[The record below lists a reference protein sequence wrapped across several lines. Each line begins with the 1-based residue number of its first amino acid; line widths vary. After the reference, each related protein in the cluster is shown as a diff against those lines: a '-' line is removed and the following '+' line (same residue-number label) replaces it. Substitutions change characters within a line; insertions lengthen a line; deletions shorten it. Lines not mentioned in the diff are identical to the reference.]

1 MSGKLHAFTMPKW
14 GIEMTEGVIAEWV
27 MPEGQPF
34 KKGEIVALIESD
46 KIANEVE
53 ALWDGVI
60 VRRVAEAGETLPVG
74 ALLAVIAEGD
84 VSQEDVDAMVRR
96 FGGPTGAAPK
106 PAAAETPRQ
115 VEEPE
120 AVPQQ
125 GSVAAPAPAEP
136 AAAPATAAFDDEHV
150 PASPEARR
158 AGRELGIDLTT
169 VTGTGRGGRITRQD
183 VEIAAAR
190 AERSIGGGFVV
201 SAVNVSPA
209 ARTLAE
215 LLELPLDGIAGSGR
229 GGRITRQDV
238 EIAARRAGKSLD
250 EIATAREAV
259 KASPLARRLAE
270 QFNLSLDGVQGSGP
284 RGRITRQ
291 DVEAAGRQATLQGG
305 DNPYRAEKLSSMR
318 RTIAQRLEEAKRTI
332 PHFYLTADVELDALL
347 AIRAQ
352 ANQRAGAE
360 KLSVNDFL
368 IRAAALALK
377 QLPDCNV
384 QFVDGERRVFE
395 HADVSVAVAVEGGL
409 ITPVIRSAEAK
420 NVDQIGA
427 EMRDLAAR
435 ARTGKLL
442 PEDYKGGTFSIS
454 NLGMFG
460 IKHFDAV
467 INPPQGAILAVGAG
481 EKRYVVRDDAP
492 AVATVMTVTLSCDHR
507 VIDGALGAQ
516 WLAAFKALVE
526 TPISLLL

>member
-1 MSGKLHAFTMPKW
+1 MSGKLYAFTMPKW
-14 GIEMTEGVIAEWV
+14 GIEMTEGVIAEWI
-27 MPEGQPF
+27 MPEGKPF
-34 KKGEIVALIESD
+34 KKGEIIALIESD

-53 ALWDGVI
+53 ALWDGII
-60 VRRVAEAGETLPVG
+60 VRRVAEAGQTLPVG
-74 ALLAVIAEGD
+74 ALLAVIADGD
-84 VSQEDVDAMVRR
+84 VSADEIDAMVRR
-96 FGGPTGAAPK
+96 YGGAAPQ
-106 PAAAETPRQ
+106 PAAAAETPRV
-115 VEEPE
+115 VEEAP
-120 AVPQQ
+120 
-125 GSVAAPAPAEP
+125 APAPAEGKAP
-136 AAAPATAAFDDEHV
+136 AAAAEPQADDDID
-150 PASPEARR
+150 ASPEARR
-158 AGRELGIDLTT
+158 VARELGVDLAA

-190 AERSIGGGFVV
+190 GERKAGGGFVV

-215 LLELPLDGIAGSGR
+215 LLELPLDGIKGSGR

-238 EIAARRAGKSLD
+238 EIAAARAGKSADL
-250 EIATAREAV
+250 IAAARDAV

-270 QFNLSLDGVQGSGP
+270 QFNLSLDKVQGSGP

-291 DVEAAGRQATLQGG
+291 DVEAASRQGSLRGT

-318 RTIAQRLEEAKRTI
+318 RTIAQRLEEAKRSI

-347 AIRAQ
+347 AIREQ
-352 ANQRAGAE
+352 TNRRPGAA

-368 IRAAALALK
+368 IRAVALALK

-384 QFVDGERRVFE
+384 QYVDGERRVFE

-409 ITPVIRSAEAK
+409 ITPVIRRAEQK

-435 ARTGKLL
+435 AREGRLL

-454 NLGMFG
+454 NLGMYG

-481 EKRYVVRDDAP
+481 EKRNVVRNDAP
-492 AVATVMTVTLSCDHR
+492 AIATVMTVTMSCDHR

-526 TPISLLL
+526 NPISLLL

>member
-14 GIEMTEGVIAEWV
+14 GIEMTEGVIAEWI

-34 KKGEIVALIESD
+34 KKGELVALIESD

-74 ALLAVIAEGD
+74 ALLAVIAEGEVSPDD
-84 VSQEDVDAMVRR
+84 VEAMVRR
-96 FGGPTGAAPK
+96 FGGPAGAAPK

-115 VEEPE
+115 VEEP
-120 AVPQQ
+120 A
-125 GSVAAPAPAEP
+125 AAPQESP
-136 AAAPATAAFDDEHV
+136 AAAPAGAAFDDEHI

-158 AGRELGIDLTT
+158 AARELGIDLTT
-169 VTGTGRGGRITRQD
+169 VTGTGREGRITRQD

-190 AERSIGGGFVV
+190 AERSLGGGFVV

-209 ARTLAE
+209 ARALAE

-238 EIAARRAGKSLD
+238 EIAAHRAGKSLD
-250 EIATAREAV
+250 EIAVAREAV

-291 DVEAAGRQATLQGG
+291 DVEAAGRQSALQGG

-352 ANQRAGAE
+352 ANQRPGAD

-368 IRAAALALK
+368 IRAAALALR

-384 QFVDGERRVFE
+384 QYVDGERRVFE

-409 ITPVIRSAEAK
+409 ITPVIRSAEQK
-420 NVDQIGA
+420 NVDRIAA

-435 ARTGKLL
+435 ARAGKLL
-442 PEDYKGGTFSIS
+442 PEDYRGGTFSIS

-481 EKRYVVRDDAP
+481 EKRNVVRNDAP
-492 AVATVMTVTLSCDHR
+492 AIATVMTVTLSCDHR

-526 TPISLLL
+526 NPISLLL